1 MVALRS
7 WPRNGS
13 AATYLQSPDI
23 AMFEKVSL
31 LGFGADGWGWL
42 LLQAGLMTLSVSLA
56 AFVIGLV
63 IGTVVAWARISGS
76 APVSMV
82 ASVYVSVFRG
92 VPDILVIYLFF
103 FGAKQVL
110 TSIGASMGMVGPFE
124 VSGFVAGALAVGLV
138 SSASQSEVL
147 RGAYQAVPKGTIEA
161 GSVVGMKP
169 LTLFRRV
176 IVPQAL
182 VTAIPGLGNQWQ
194 GVVKD
199 SAVVSVTGL
208 VEIMRQ
214 VAIASGSTR
223 QYLLFACAG
232 AVLYLAIT
240 TLSDQVTRYAERAT
254 KFSEREKAAQ

>member
-1 MVALRS
+1 M
-7 WPRNGS
+7 
-13 AATYLQSPDI
+13 
-23 AMFEKVSL
+23 MEKISL
-31 LGFGADGWGWL
+31 LGFEANGWGWL

-56 AFVIGLV
+56 AFLIGLAV
-63 IGTVVAWARISGS
+63 GTGIAWARISGS
-76 APVSMV
+76 TPVRMF
-82 ASVYVSVFRG
+82 ASIYVSVFRG

-110 TSIGASMGMVGPFE
+110 SSIGATLGMVEPFE

-161 GSVVGMKP
+161 GTVAGMKP

-214 VAIASGSTR
+214 VAVASGSTR
-223 QYLLFACAG
+223 EYLLFACAG
-232 AVLYLAIT
+232 AVLYLLIT
-240 TLSDQVTRYAERAT
+240 TISDQVTRYAERST
-254 KFSEREKAAQ
+254 KFIDRQRVA